1 MGVGQRQ
8 TRFMRT
14 LTVTVCQLD
23 NRAQHRSE
31 ALRALRRHVVERGS
45 ELLVLPELP
54 FSDWLAADPVPDA
67 ARWQDSVE
75 AHRAAVDRLQELG
88 VRAVV
93 ASRPTVEVTGSRRN
107 QAFIWTLEA
116 GAARV
121 RDKRYLPDEPGYW
134 EASWYERG
142 DPEFP
147 TVFVADAR
155 IGILVCTDLW
165 FFEWARH
172 YARSGVDLLCL
183 PRATPYDSL
192 ARWLAGGQVAATC
205 SGAYCLSSN
214 QWNPSGAGIDC
225 GGLGW
230 VVDPD
235 GNVLATTSA
244 EEPFV
249 TVEVDL
255 DIARQ
260 AKSTY
265 PRYVRE

>member
-1 MGVGQRQ
+1 
-8 TRFMRT
+8 
-14 LTVTVCQLD
+14 
-23 NRAQHRSE
+23 
-31 ALRALRRHVVERGS
+31 
-45 ELLVLPELP
+45 
-54 FSDWLAADPVPDA
+54 
-67 ARWQDSVE
+67 
-75 AHRAAVDRLQELG
+75 
-88 VRAVV
+88 
-93 ASRPTVEVTGSRRN
+93 
-107 QAFIWTLEA
+107 
-116 GAARV
+116 
-121 RDKRYLPDEPGYW
+121 
-134 EASWYERG
+134 
-142 DPEFP
+142 
-147 TVFVADAR
+147 VADAR

-205 SGAYCLSSN
+205 SGAYCMSSN

-265 PRYVRE
+265 PRYVSE

>member
-1 MGVGQRQ
+1 
-8 TRFMRT
+8 MRT

-23 NRAQHRSE
+23 NRAQHRPE

-67 ARWQDSVE
+67 ARWQHSVE
-75 AHRAAVDRLQELG
+75 AHRAAVDRLQDLG
-88 VRAVV
+88 VRAAV

-134 EASWYERG
+134 EASWYDRG

-147 TVFVADAR
+147 TVLVADAR

-183 PRATPYDSL
+183 PRAALRL
-192 ARWLAGGQVAATC
+192 ARQVAGRWAGSRHLFWRLLHLLQPVESFRRWDRLRWPRVGGQPRWQRPGHNL
-205 SGAYCLSSN
+205 SRGA
-214 QWNPSGAGIDC
+214 
-225 GGLGW
+225 
-230 VVDPD
+230 
-235 GNVLATTSA
+235 
-244 EEPFV
+244 
-249 TVEVDL
+249 
-255 DIARQ
+255 
-260 AKSTY
+260 
-265 PRYVRE
+265 VRHCRG